1 MFCDEGHILQNM
13 PVPLEQFLVD
23 SPIYSGDSYGRHLI
37 LNVADRPSVD
47 QLDTLFNSAR
57 DLAKI
62 LN

>member
-1 MFCDEGHILQNM
+1 M
-13 PVPLEQFLVD
+13 PVPLEQILVA

-37 LNVADRPSVD
+37 LKVADCPSVD
-47 QLDTLFNSAR
+47 QLDTLFNFAR